1 MTSTILITGANRGVG
16 LALAQAAA
24 ARGDRVIGTAR
35 DPQAAQAL
43 AAVAQ
48 VHPLDVTDPAAC
60 AHLAAALGETAI
72 DLLVC
77 NAGALIGRDGLDDPA
92 YDAQAFQTILMTN
105 VAGPFFTVRAL
116 LPALLRAAQPKI
128 AVISSV
134 VGSSTRAKGIGYP
147 YRASKAAAT
156 NIALN
161 LTTELRPRGVAVGAY
176 HPGWVST
183 EMGGAGADID
193 AETSAR
199 GLLARFDA
207 LTLGTTGVYEDW
219 EGSPIPF

>member
-1 MTSTILITGANRGVG
+1 MTRTILITGANRGVG

-48 VHPLDVTDPAAC
+48 VHALDVTDPDGC
-60 AHLAAALGETAI
+60 AQLAAALGDAAI
-72 DLLVC
+72 DILVC

-92 YDAQAFQTILMTN
+92 YDADAFRTVLMTN
-105 VAGPFFTVRAL
+105 VAGPFFTARAL
-116 LPALLRAAQPKI
+116 VPALLRAPQPRI
-128 AVISSV
+128 AVISSLM
-134 VGSSTRAKGIGYP
+134 GSSTRAKGTGYL

-161 LTTELRPRGVAVGAY
+161 LAAELRPRGVAVGAY
-176 HPGWVST
+176 HPGWVRT
-183 EMGGAGADID
+183 DMGGAEADID
-193 AETSAR
+193 AATAAA
-199 GLLARFDA
+199 GLLSRFDA
-207 LTLGTTGVYEDW
+207 LTLATSGVYEDW
-219 EGSPIPF
+219 RGEPIPF